1 MELCDM
7 PFDINEITFYNPLQN
22 KVSVFPKKNVKE
34 YTERLSYNK
43 FKFIDISGNVKTCF
57 KKFIT
62 LVDYVKYLIGK
73 YKPEEINQLPN
84 KEHLESTSQ
93 FQEYIHSIN
102 NYAYVDGFFYYLT
115 SKLLNAGF
123 VHGLEFYDNYVCLT
137 KNCEINITDDF
148 EYLCDSIFFNENMNS
163 LFHFKDDK
171 FNSMFK
177 KNDPINISDETV
189 EIVADDI
196 DDLNDNIV
204 IETTNVLINADEID
218 DYESVNGES
227 VNGESI
233 DCESLDCESV
243 NGESVNGES
252 LDASVEL
259 DNEFIDNGKS
269 ENKSNHDDDSNDNG
283 SDHSTVDYSDS
294 ESESKSDDNASNQ
307 TEVWETDSDNSECET
322 DNDNENENENLLL
335 VINKIPTNVIAIEC
349 CESTFDSILENN
361 EITIEELESAMF
373 QVIAMLYLYQ
383 QAFKFT
389 HNDLHTN
396 NIMFVS
402 TTKEFLHYKILGKYY
417 KIPTYGKIYKII
429 DFGRSIYTVN
439 NTLLCSDSF
448 SPNGTAHTQY
458 NCEPFYNPNK
468 PIIEPNYSFDLCR
481 LACSM
486 LDFIIDDFKCI
497 ETYRKVPVYDLII
510 SWLYDDNGVNV
521 LYKKNGEERYPE
533 FKLYKMIARIV
544 HNHTPEKQ
552 FSHVC
557 FKSYETDVLEDC
569 MDLDE
574 IKKQVHL

>member
-1 MELCDM
+1 M

-22 KVSVFPKKNVKE
+22 AVSVFPDKKVKE
-34 YTERLSYNK
+34 YTERVSYNK
-43 FKFIDISGNVKTCF
+43 FKFTDINGNVKTCF

-73 YKPEEINQLPN
+73 YKPDEINQLPN
-84 KEHLESTSQ
+84 KESVINTSQ
-93 FQEYIHSIN
+93 FQEYIHSVN

-123 VHGLEFYDNYVCLT
+123 VHGLEFYDNYVCLS
-137 KNCEINITDDF
+137 KKCEINITDDF
-148 EYLCDSIFFNENMNS
+148 EYLCDSKFFNENMNS
-163 LFHFKDDK
+163 LFHFKDEK

-177 KNDPINISDETV
+177 KNELINISDEMV
-189 EIVADDI
+189 DIVAD
-196 DDLNDNIV
+196 
-204 IETTNVLINADEID
+204 
-218 DYESVNGES
+218 
-227 VNGESI
+227 
-233 DCESLDCESV
+233 
-243 NGESVNGES
+243 
-252 LDASVEL
+252 EL
-259 DNEFIDNGKS
+259 DDFELDTSAKNIESNDIEICDKEMSDKEMDDNDS
-269 ENKSNHDDDSNDNG
+269 ESTNKDSDSTNRLSESNSSDNG
-283 SDHSTVDYSDS
+283 SDHSTVDNSDS
-294 ESESKSDDNASNQ
+294 ESEENGSHHSNE
-307 TEVWETDSDNSECET
+307 TEEWETDEDNSTDNSETKTESGSESGSES
-322 DNDNENENENLLL
+322 DSENLLL

-349 CESTFDSILENN
+349 CESTFDSILENS
-361 EITIEELESAMF
+361 EIRIEELESAMF

-396 NIMFVS
+396 NIMYVF

-429 DFGRSIYTVN
+429 DFGRAIYTVN

-448 SPNGTAHTQY
+448 SANGTAHTQY
-458 NCEPFYNPNK
+458 NCEPFYNPAK

-486 LDFIIDDFKCI
+486 IDFIIDDFKCI
-497 ETYRKVPVYDLII
+497 ESYKKVPVYDLII

-574 IKKQVHL
+574 IKRQVHL

>member
-7 PFDINEITFYNPLQN
+7 PFDINEITLYNPLQN
-22 KVSVFPKKNVKE
+22 AVSVFPDKKVKK

-43 FKFIDISGNVKTCF
+43 FRFTDINGNVKTCF

-84 KEHLESTSQ
+84 KEHVETTSQ

-148 EYLCDSIFFNENMNS
+148 EYLCDSKFFNENMNN

-177 KNDPINISDETV
+177 KNEIINISDETV
-189 EIVADDI
+189 EIIADDL
-196 DDLNDNIV
+196 DELELKLDLNLNLDTLNNNID
-204 IETTNVLINADEID
+204 ITPDET
-218 DYESVNGES
+218 Y
-227 VNGESI
+227 
-233 DCESLDCESV
+233 
-243 NGESVNGES
+243 
-252 LDASVEL
+252 
-259 DNEFIDNGKS
+259 
-269 ENKSNHDDDSNDNG
+269 SNNSSNSNSNDNG
-283 SDHSTVDYSDS
+283 SDHSTVDNSDS
-294 ESESKSDDNASNQ
+294 DSDSNSDNNVSHNSNE
-307 TEVWETDSDNSECET
+307 TEDWETDSDNSKEES
-322 DNDNENENENLLL
+322 EAENLLL

-349 CESTFDSILENN
+349 CEHTFDSILENS

-396 NIMFVS
+396 NIMYVS

-448 SPNGTAHTQY
+448 SVNGTAHTQY
-458 NCEPFYNPNK
+458 NCEPFYNPSK

-481 LACSM
+481 LSCSM
-486 LDFIIDDFKCI
+486 IDFIIDDFKCI
-497 ETYRKVPVYDLII
+497 ESYKKVPIYDLII

-544 HNHTPEKQ
+544 HNHTPETQ